1 MKKANIYR
9 LKYRK
14 SLTRVDGCGE
24 AI

>member
-1 MKKANIYR
+1 MKKADICR